1 MDDKTIME
9 NLLMTTKGVCDL
21 YMHGTIE
28 SAGTSNVHRTFNQA
42 LSDALTM
49 QTDIYKNM
57 TDRGWYQT
65 ANEEPSKIQQVKQ
78 KFCCC

>member
-42 LSDALTM
+42 LTDALSM
-49 QTDIYKNM
+49 QNDIYKSM

-65 ANEEPSKIQQVKQ
+65 SNEEPSKIRQVKQ
-78 KFCCC
+78 KFCC